1 MKQNSLILFQK
12 IWELTLSKVAQ
23 AERIHIA
30 FIGKRNAGKS
40 SLMNKFIGQDLV
52 IVSHTPGTT
61 TDPVRK
67 SMELLPFG
75 PVVLIDTA
83 GIDDIGELGE
93 KRISKTVKVIS
104 EADFAVFVVDGQLK
118 LSQEDKN
125 LLMHLSQL
133 QLPFLVVINKSDAG
147 INYELIEEL
156 NSEKINFHPVSCITN
171 NGIYELK
178 EKIVKL
184 LPSDGEL
191 PLVGDLVKQH
201 DVIVLVVPIDLGAPK
216 GRLIM
221 PQVQTIR
228 ESLDVDAI
236 VMVVKDKELRS
247 ALNKLKEPPK
257 LVVTDS
263 QAIMRV
269 AADVPDEIPL
279 TTFSILM
286 ARYKGDLPEYVKGL
300 KRIDELTN
308 GDKVLVAEAC
318 SHHAQEDDIG
328 KVKIPRWLRLHTKK
342 NLEIDVV
349 NGHDYPDNLS
359 DYKLIIHCGGC
370 MLTRKMMQQRIK
382 QAKYMQ
388 VPIVNYG
395 VAISYMHGAV
405 PRALEPFE
413 EAMCQWKGI
422 SKF

>member
-1 MKQNSLILFQK
+1 M
-12 IWELTLSKVAQ
+12 SKVAQ

-30 FIGKRNAGKS
+30 FVGQRNVGKS
-40 SLMNKFIGQDLV
+40 SLMNKIMGQDLV
-52 IVSHTPGTT
+52 IVSETPGTT

-67 SMELLPFG
+67 AMELLPFG

-83 GIDDIGELGE
+83 GIDDVGELGE
-93 KRISKTVKVIS
+93 KRIGKTVKVIS
-104 EADFAVFVVDGQLK
+104 ESDFALLVLDSQAK
-118 LSQEDKN
+118 LSEHERN
-125 LLMHLSQL
+125 LIEHLKQL
-133 QLPFLVVINKSDAG
+133 EIPFLAVINKSELG
-147 INYELIEEL
+147 INYELVAEL
-156 NSEKINFHPVSCITN
+156 NSFEVQLHSVSCLTGE
-171 NGIYELK
+171 GIHELK
-178 EKIVKL
+178 EKIVTL
-184 LPSDGEL
+184 LPNDEDI
-191 PLVGDLVKQH
+191 PLVGDLLKQH

-221 PQVQTIR
+221 PQVNTIR

-236 VMVVKDKELRS
+236 VVVAKDKELRA
-247 ALNKLKEPPK
+247 ALSKLAQPPK

-286 ARYKGDLPEYVKGL
+286 ARYKGDLPEYVRGL
-300 KRIDELTN
+300 KRIEELQN

-342 NLEIDVV
+342 DLTIDVV
-349 NGHDYPDNLS
+349 NGHDYPENLS
-359 DYKLIIHCGGC
+359 EYKLIVHCGGC

-382 QAKYMQ
+382 QAKFVG

-405 PRALEPFE
+405 PRALEPFD
-413 EAMCQWKGI
+413 EAI
-422 SKF
+422 SAWNGMR